1 VIGCAVRQVVEY
13 RHRGT
18 RRSDEQGRA
27 TMGETYVTLWGNIAT
42 DPRRMT
48 TPGGVSILKF
58 RLACTASRRDSQTG
72 EYSDGVTSWYTVSC
86 WRDLADNAAGSLAKG
101 DPVVVHGRQV
111 VRDWATEDGKKGT
124 DVSIDAVT
132 LGHDLRR
139 GRARFSRIKRATSD
153 ANGPGEP
160 SDAPDDGAEPT
171 DDPWAKDPSTSI
183 ELAGAGVEVRP

>member
-1 VIGCAVRQVVEY
+1 
-13 RHRGT
+13 
-18 RRSDEQGRA
+18 
-27 TMGETYVTLWGNIAT
+27 MGETYVTLWGNIAT

-72 EYSDGVTSWYTVSC
+72 EFSDGVTSWYTVSC

-111 VRDWATEDGKKGT
+111 VRDWETEDGKKGT
-124 DVSIDAVT
+124 DVSIDAMT

-139 GRARFSRIKRATSD
+139 GRARFSRIKRAASD
-153 ANGPGEP
+153 PSGLADPSGPAEP
-160 SDAPDDGAEPT
+160 SEAADEAAELT
-171 DDPWAKDPSTSI
+171 DDPWAKDRASSV
-183 ELAGAGVEVRP
+183 ELAAAGLAADRMAPTA